1 LLGTQTQGPQ
11 SDASLLNHS
20 FSSGWLGSWASAGV
34 QSSRKIRTIRIITV
48 DRLPSFKGYAS
59 KASAFVLIQLKG
71 SSTVSRFY
79 ADACRCVGDDHGTNN
94 H

>member
-1 LLGTQTQGPQ
+1 LP
-11 SDASLLNHS
+11 DASLLNHS

-59 KASAFVLIQLKG
+59 ARPWHHFPNLVQRKHGHGPLVISGWGRAV
-71 SSTVSRFY
+71 TVQ
-79 ADACRCVGDDHGTNN
+79 AT
-94 H
+94 